1 MICSTECDAAIPLL
15 VWLHKDALI
24 AALEREISAQAD
36 NASALTGADREVRIA
51 EAEADLLATQRD
63 ICALIWRGQ
72 ADGLPLDSLPTS
84 RRSHCLLCGWSRHR
98 AQGCRKQRRGML
110 STSSAGDETE
120 LAFAGRKGGV
130 FVLLAA
136 PRRTST
142 GVNESAHHSAQA
154 DQA

>member
-1 MICSTECDAAIPLL
+1 MICSMECDATIFLL

-72 ADGLPLDSLPTS
+72 ADGLPLEFPADISP
-84 RRSHCLLCGWSRHR
+84 
-98 AQGCRKQRRGML
+98 
-110 STSSAGDETE
+110 
-120 LAFAGRKGGV
+120 LA
-130 FVLLAA
+130 LLAVRLVTT
-136 PRRTST
+136 PRAGLPETTPGNAFDIIGGR
-142 GVNESAHHSAQA
+142 
-154 DQA
+154 